1 MEKKSF
7 RIGLLIGI
15 FISIIFYSFAFNK
28 MQKIEPLKQIELK
41 QIEIE
46 SLQKEKINLKIGK
59 PIIINFWSTWCAP
72 CIQEFPEFEKIKLK
86 YGDKIEIRMVSDEK
100 LQKILDFKNKNHYTL
115 DIVRS
120 LKSMDNYGIKSIPAT
135 YFYNSNGELVQKIN
149 RGLNEN
155 ELNENIEFLLKK

>member
-15 FISIIFYSFAFNK
+15 FISIIFYSFVFSK
-28 MQKIEPLKQIELK
+28 IQKREPLI

-46 SLQKEKINLKIGK
+46 SLEKAKINLKIGK

-72 CIQEFPEFEKIKLK
+72 CIQEFPEFEKVKLK

-100 LQKILDFKNKNHYTL
+100 LQKILDFKNKKQHTL
-115 DIVRS
+115 DIVHS
-120 LKSMDNYGIKSIPAT
+120 LKSLDNYGIKSIPAT

-155 ELNENIEFLLKK
+155 VLNENIEFFLKK